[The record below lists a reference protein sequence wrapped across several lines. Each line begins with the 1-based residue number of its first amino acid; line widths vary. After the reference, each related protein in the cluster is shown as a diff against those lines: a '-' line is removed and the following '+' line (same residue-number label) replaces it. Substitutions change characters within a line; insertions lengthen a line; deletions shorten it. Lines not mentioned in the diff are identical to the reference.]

1 MVDAD
6 RGVELEVSDFHGES
20 RTEVNYD
27 WLHSLDNLSN
37 GIYYILSE
45 EHKLFFFFFF
55 WHRLNSEG

>member
-1 MVDAD
+1 LVDAD

-20 RTEVNYD
+20 HTEVNYD

-45 EHKLFFFFFF
+45 EHKHFFFFFA
-55 WHRLNSEG
+55 